1 MPTLARIDDLRLQH
15 AQMDRT
21 HEEFVELLGAAEHAW
36 QRGARDEANWEPLGV
51 LLRELAQW
59 FPHHVAMM
67 DAGLAMH
74 LEAVGFPF

>member
-1 MPTLARIDDLRLQH
+1 
-15 AQMDRT
+15 
-21 HEEFVELLGAAEHAW
+21 V
-36 QRGARDEANWEPLGV
+36 ARDEANWEPLGV

>member
-1 MPTLARIDDLRLQH
+1 MRRWTARTRSSSSCW
-15 AQMDRT
+15 ARPST
-21 HEEFVELLGAAEHAW
+21 
-36 QRGARDEANWEPLGV
+36 RGSVARDEANWEPLGV